1 MGYIDRENIVGFN
14 LNDGRVKCANCMS
27 NEEFN
32 DFIARDDLSENCIIT
47 KEEAENNE
55 GLYFCDFCNK
65 QL

>member
-32 DFIARDDLSENCIIT
+32 DFMARDDLSENCIIT
-47 KEEAENNE
+47 KEETENNE
-55 GLYFCDFCNK
+55 
-65 QL
+65 